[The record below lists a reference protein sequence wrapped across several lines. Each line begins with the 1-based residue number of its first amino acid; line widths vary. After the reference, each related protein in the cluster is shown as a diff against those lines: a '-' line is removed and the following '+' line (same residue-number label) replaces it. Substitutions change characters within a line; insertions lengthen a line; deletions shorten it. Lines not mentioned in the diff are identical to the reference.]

1 MAILPSKNASSGK
14 AGAGARFRQRKI
26 SVKVSLPI
34 FNQKDLSGGELEL
47 EPSQLHHLNSG
58 AAQQPRDL
66 HAIET
71 GVDKNEEDEVH
82 LQQVINAAQRVLL
95 GSSDAKGDLK
105 GLAPAVYIPT
115 PDASKLWKDASQF
128 YNDPTFVEPESYIK
142 FSATVEDTLGVEYN
156 MDEVDEEFY
165 KNVLLKEYQKPQ
177 KKPENKKSEKDAA
190 FDSASE
196 DTTPCTELE
205 FETLCD
211 KFEKTIEEKQPFLSM
226 DPSTILSYKEL
237 STLILDEFNSS
248 ANKDY
253 PYLLTGSN
261 LKYVSTTTLKE
272 KLSKEL
278 SFEPFVTT
286 FDKDQLSTCSTRSIP
301 KLMQLFGQLVYDHWS
316 VRKMERKGKA
326 ITASLKFED
335 PNANEKDND
344 NDPYICFRRRE
355 FRQARKT
362 RRADNLGAERI
373 RLMQKS
379 LRRARDLVLNVCKR
393 ELLKLQTWE
402 SDYEIFKLRCE
413 TKGVKR
419 AVGIKG
425 DDHLFYPHKKK
436 KIVKIEPEE
445 EEEEVEYTKAKKER
459 KRHQESGTP
468 AFPISK
474 ERQLNGQLQPEAS
487 STQPYVKLPPSKIP
501 DMDLVT
507 VSLVLKEKNETIK
520 RAVLEKLRKRKEHD
534 KGYVNITYDPYQ
546 PFFNI
551 STNKGNKHMEFSHIP
566 YSSIASSNYHQVN
579 TTNVL
584 SDQLKKLLEEAKRPL
599 PGMKTFSGSSGELIP
614 SKPFPHLQTLLNDHL
629 NSKSNS
635 SGYIAQLL
643 SNIESNNFSTY
654 SNGFSKQSSEGEED
668 GSDMSGPIFRLRKRA
683 GRANRIFVDRRG
695 LMSRPDDAINDWLNE
710 KDSEGQLNDEVEKE
724 DIEKTIPNAY
734 DSKADAIKRMDSRW
748 RFDDDY
754 PEYDKGIRNPFS
766 LDPSRLNSISDDTQS
781 IRFGSM
787 LLSKSYDLLRDSAH
801 QRQLL
806 IQQARMRILQKQQLN
821 RGQQS
826 SQPGSSQNS
835 RASSSS
841 SSASANSA
849 YRKVSG
855 QGPLAAQNNKFAG
868 AVNRVQQNY
877 TPQQIQAMQQFRE
890 LQQNSQNSSYLAQ
903 KRASGMG
910 SGATS
915 MSNNGTLYQGS
926 PKYQGGVQDRR
937 AMNGTSSTNSG

>member
-26 SVKVSLPI
+26 SVKVTLPI
-34 FNQKDLSGGELEL
+34 FNQKDVSGGELEL

-95 GSSDAKGDLK
+95 GASDSKDDK
-105 GLAPAVYIPT
+105 GLASSVYIPT
-115 PDASKLWKDASQF
+115 PDASKLWKDAPKYYSDLKF
-128 YNDPTFVEPESYIK
+128 IEPESYIK

-156 MDEVDEEFY
+156 MDEADEEFF
-165 KNVLLKEYQKPQ
+165 NNTLVKEY
-177 KKPENKKSEKDAA
+177 PESQMKSDKRKVEKGSTS
-190 FDSASE
+190 DSPSE
-196 DTTPCTELE
+196 DTKACSELE
-205 FETLCD
+205 FEAICD
-211 KFEKTIEEKQPFLSM
+211 RFEKTIEEKQPFLSM

-237 STLILDEFNSS
+237 SSIILDEFNSS
-248 ANKDY
+248 TNKDY

-261 LKYVSTTTLKE
+261 LKYISTTSLKE

-301 KLMQLFGQLVYDHWS
+301 KLMQLFGQPVYDHWKA
-316 VRKMERKGKA
+316 RKLERKGKA

-379 LRRARDLVLNVCKR
+379 LKRARELVFDVCKR

-402 SDYEIFKLRCE
+402 ADYEIFKLRSE
-413 TKGVKR
+413 AKSVKR

-425 DDHLFYPHKKK
+425 DDHLFYPHKRKR
-436 KIVKIEPEE
+436 IIKIEPE
-445 EEEEVEYTKAKKER
+445 EEEEVEYTKTKKER
-459 KRHQESGTP
+459 RRQQDCDSP
-468 AFPISK
+468 AFATSK
-474 ERQLNGQLQPEAS
+474 ERLANGQTQPEAS

-520 RAVLEKLRKRKEHD
+520 RAVLEKLRKRKDHD

-551 STNKGNKHMEFSHIP
+551 STNKGNKNMELSHIP

-584 SDQLKKLLEEAKRPL
+584 SDQLKKLLEDGKRPY
-599 PGMKTFSGSSGELIP
+599 PGMKTFSGSNGELIP
-614 SKPFPHLQTLLNDHL
+614 SKPFPHLQTLLKDHL
-629 NSKSNS
+629 NSKVNN
-635 SGYIAQLL
+635 SGYVAQLL

-654 SNGFSKQSSEGEED
+654 SNGFGKQENDEDED
-668 GSDMSGPIFRLRKRA
+668 GSHISGPIFRLRKRA
-683 GRANRIFVDRRG
+683 GRANRIFVDRKG
-695 LMSRPDDAINDWLNE
+695 LMSRPDEAINTWLNE
-710 KDSEGQLNDEVEKE
+710 SANLDGEEQDNMDVEKVV
-724 DIEKTIPNAY
+724 PNAY
-734 DSKADAIKRMDSRW
+734 DCKADAVKRMDSRW

-754 PEYDKGIRNPFS
+754 SEYDKGIRNPFS
-766 LDPSRLNSISDDTQS
+766 LDPSRLNSISEDTQS

-787 LLSKSYDLLRDSAH
+787 LLSKSYDLLRESAH
-801 QRQLL
+801 QRQVL
-806 IQQARMRILQKQQLN
+806 IQQARMRALQQQQLGKGPN
-821 RGQQS
+821 SQAGSTQS
-826 SQPGSSQNS
+826 G
-835 RASSSS
+835 RAANPSTST
-841 SSASANSA
+841 SANSA
-849 YRKVSG
+849 YRRASG
-855 QGPLAAQNNKFAG
+855 QGPLATLNNNKFSSAG
-868 AVNRVQQNY
+868 NRVQQNY
-877 TPQQIQAMQQFRE
+877 TPQQIQAMQQFRQ

-910 SGATS
+910 SGAS
-915 MSNNGTLYQGS
+915 
-926 PKYQGGVQDRR
+926 GVSAYTKDVP
-937 AMNGTSSTNSG
+937 NSKVD

>member
-34 FNQKDLSGGELEL
+34 LNQKDLSGGELEL
-47 EPSQLHHLNSG
+47 EPSQLHHLNAG

-95 GSSDAKGDLK
+95 GSDSTGDSK
-105 GLAPAVYIPT
+105 SLASAVYIPT
-115 PDASKLWKDASQF
+115 PDASKLWKDASKY

-142 FSATVEDTLGVEYN
+142 FSVTVEDTLGVEYN

-165 KNVLLKEYQKPQ
+165 NNILLKEFPKP
-177 KKPENKKSEKDAA
+177 PKKSDKKKSDKESAT
-190 FDSASE
+190 DSASD
-196 DTTPCTELE
+196 DTKPCTELE

-237 STLILDEFNSS
+237 SSIILEEFNSS

-261 LKYVSTTTLKE
+261 LKYISTTGLKE

-286 FDKDQLSTCSTRSIP
+286 FDKDQSSTCSTRTIP
-301 KLMQLFGQLVYDHWS
+301 KLMQLFGQPIYDHWKN
-316 VRKMERKGKA
+316 RKLDRKGKA

-379 LRRARDLVLNVCKR
+379 LKRARDLVLNVCKR

-402 SDYEIFKLRCE
+402 ADYEIFKLRSE
-413 TKGVKR
+413 AKGVKR

-436 KIVKIEPEE
+436 KIVRIEPE
-445 EEEEVEYTKAKKER
+445 EEEEVEYTKTKKER
-459 KRHQESGTP
+459 KRQQESGIP
-468 AFPISK
+468 AFPASK
-474 ERQLNGQLQPEAS
+474 ERQANGQMQPEAS

-551 STNKGNKHMEFSHIP
+551 STNKGNKHMELSHIP
-566 YSSIASSNYHQVN
+566 YSSIAASNYHQVN

-614 SKPFPHLQTLLNDHL
+614 SKPFPHLQTLLNNHL
-629 NSKSNS
+629 NSKMNS
-635 SGYIAQLL
+635 SGYISQLL
-643 SNIESNNFSTY
+643 ANIESNNFSTY
-654 SNGFSKQSSEGEED
+654 SNGFGKQASDEDED

-683 GRANRIFVDRRG
+683 GRSNRIFVDRRG
-695 LMSRPDDAINDWLNE
+695 LMSRPDAEINEWLKESNLEDEDVEMEGTE
-710 KDSEGQLNDEVEKE
+710 KS
-724 DIEKTIPNAY
+724 IPNAY
-734 DSKADAIKRMDSRW
+734 DSRADTIKRMDSRW
-748 RFDDDY
+748 RFDDDF
-754 PEYDKGIRNPFS
+754 PQYDKGIRNPFS

-806 IQQARMRILQKQQLN
+806 IQQARMRVLQQQQLN
-821 RGQQS
+821 RGQQN
-826 SQPGSSQNS
+826 SQAGSAQSS

-841 SSASANSA
+841 SSTSANSA

-855 QGPLAAQNNKFAG
+855 QGPLAAQNNNKFAG
-868 AVNRVQQNY
+868 AAGRVQQNL
-877 TPQQIQAMQQFRE
+877 TPQQLQAMQQLRQS
-890 LQQNSQNSSYLAQ
+890 QQGSQNAPYLAH
-903 KRASGMG
+903 KRASAMGTGAGGM
-910 SGATS
+910 STTS
-915 MSNNGTLYQGS
+915 TPYQGT
-926 PKYQGGVQDRR
+926 KYPGGVQERR
-937 AMNGTSSTNSG
+937 AMNGSNN

>member
-26 SVKVSLPI
+26 SVKVTLPI
-34 FNQKDLSGGELEL
+34 FNQKDVSGGDLEL

-66 HAIET
+66 NAIET

-95 GSSDAKGDLK
+95 GASDSKDDK
-105 GLAPAVYIPT
+105 GLASSVYIPT
-115 PDASKLWKDASQF
+115 PDASKLWKDAPKY
-128 YNDPTFVEPESYIK
+128 YNDPTFIEPESYIK

-156 MDEVDEEFY
+156 MDEVDEEFF
-165 KNVLLKEYQKPQ
+165 NNTLLKVSPKSQ
-177 KKPENKKSEKDAA
+177 KKSDKRKSEKDAA
-190 FDSASE
+190 SDSTSE
-196 DTTPCTELE
+196 DTKPCSELE
-205 FETLCD
+205 FEAICD

-237 STLILDEFNSS
+237 SSMILDEFNSS

-261 LKYVSTTTLKE
+261 LKYISTTTLKE

-286 FDKDQLSTCSTRSIP
+286 FDKDQLSTSSTRSIP
-301 KLMQLFGQLVYDHWS
+301 KLMQLFGQIIYDHWKA
-316 VRKMERKGKA
+316 RKLERKGKA

-379 LRRARDLVLNVCKR
+379 LKRARELVLDVCKR

-402 SDYEIFKLRCE
+402 ADSEIFKLRSE
-413 TKGVKR
+413 AKSVKR

-425 DDHLFYPHKKK
+425 DDHLFYPHKRK
-436 KIVKIEPEE
+436 KIIKIEPE
-445 EEEEVEYTKAKKER
+445 EEEEVEYTKTKKER
-459 KRHQESGTP
+459 KRQQDGDTP
-468 AFPISK
+468 AFSASR
-474 ERQLNGQLQPEAS
+474 ERLLNGQTQPEAS

-520 RAVLEKLRKRKEHD
+520 RAVLEKLRKRKDHD

-551 STNKGNKHMEFSHIP
+551 STNKGNKNMELSHIP

-584 SDQLKKLLEEAKRPL
+584 SDQLKKLLEDAKRPF
-599 PGMKTFSGSSGELIP
+599 PGMKTFSGSNGELIP
-614 SKPFPHLQTLLNDHL
+614 SKPFPHLQTLLKDHL
-629 NSKSNS
+629 NSKMNN

-654 SNGFSKQSSEGEED
+654 SNGFGKQESEEDED
-668 GSDMSGPIFRLRKRA
+668 GSHMSGPIFRLRKRA
-683 GRANRIFVDRRG
+683 GRANRIFVDRKG
-695 LMSRPDDAINDWLNE
+695 LVSRPDDAINDWLNE
-710 KDSEGQLNDEVEKE
+710 SDDHNLDAE
-724 DIEKTIPNAY
+724 DQDNMDVDKVVPNAY
-734 DSKADAIKRMDSRW
+734 DCKADAVKRMDSRW

-754 PEYDKGIRNPFS
+754 SEYDKGIRNPFS
-766 LDPSRLNSISDDTQS
+766 LDPSSLNSISDDTQS

-787 LLSKSYDLLRDSAH
+787 LLSKSYDLLRESAH
-801 QRQLL
+801 QRQVL
-806 IQQARMRILQKQQLN
+806 IQQARMRALQQQQLN
-821 RGQQS
+821 KGSTAQAGSAQS
-826 SQPGSSQNS
+826 ARVANSST
-835 RASSSS
+835 
-841 SSASANSA
+841 SASANSA
-849 YRKVSG
+849 YRRVSG
-855 QGPLAAQNNKFAG
+855 QGPLASQNSNKFAG
-868 AVNRVQQNY
+868 AGNRVQQNY
-877 TPQQIQAMQQFRE
+877 TPQQIQAMQQFRQ
-890 LQQNSQNSSYLAQ
+890 LQQNSQNSTYLAQ

-910 SGATS
+910 SG
-915 MSNNGTLYQGS
+915 
-926 PKYQGGVQDRR
+926 PGGVPSY
-937 AMNGTSSTNSG
+937 NKEVPNSTVD

>member
-26 SVKVSLPI
+26 SVKVTLPI
-34 FNQKDLSGGELEL
+34 FNQKDVSGGDLEL

-66 HAIET
+66 NAIET

-95 GSSDAKGDLK
+95 GSSDSKDDK
-105 GLAPAVYIPT
+105 GLASSVYIPT
-115 PDASKLWKDASQF
+115 PDASKLWKDSSKY
-128 YNDPTFVEPESYIK
+128 YNDPTFIEPESYIK

-156 MDEVDEEFY
+156 MDEVDEEFF
-165 KNVLLKEYQKPQ
+165 NNTLSKEYPKSQ
-177 KKPENKKSEKDAA
+177 KKSDKRKPEKDAA
-190 FDSASE
+190 SDSTSE
-196 DTTPCTELE
+196 DTKPCSELE
-205 FETLCD
+205 FEAICD

-237 STLILDEFNSS
+237 SSLILDEFNSS

-253 PYLLTGSN
+253 PYLLNGSN
-261 LKYVSTTTLKE
+261 LKYISTTTLKE

-286 FDKDQLSTCSTRSIP
+286 FDKDQLSTSSTRSIP
-301 KLMQLFGQLVYDHWS
+301 KLMQLFGQAIYDHWKS
-316 VRKMERKGKA
+316 RKLERKGKA

-379 LRRARDLVLNVCKR
+379 LKRARELVLDVCKR

-402 SDYEIFKLRCE
+402 ADREIFKLRSE
-413 TKGVKR
+413 AKSVKR

-425 DDHLFYPHKKK
+425 DDHLFYPHKRK
-436 KIVKIEPEE
+436 KIIKIEPE
-445 EEEEVEYTKAKKER
+445 EEEEVEYTKTKKER
-459 KRHQESGTP
+459 KRQQDGDTP
-468 AFPISK
+468 AFSASR
-474 ERQLNGQLQPEAS
+474 ERLLNGQTQPEAS

-520 RAVLEKLRKRKEHD
+520 RAVLEKLRKRKDHD

-551 STNKGNKHMEFSHIP
+551 STNKGNKNMELSHIP

-584 SDQLKKLLEEAKRPL
+584 SDHLKKLLEDAKRPF
-599 PGMKTFSGSSGELIP
+599 PGMKTFSGSNGELIP
-614 SKPFPHLQTLLNDHL
+614 SKPFPHLQTLLKDHL
-629 NSKSNS
+629 NSKMNN

-654 SNGFSKQSSEGEED
+654 SNGFGKQESEEDED
-668 GSDMSGPIFRLRKRA
+668 GSNMSGPIFRLRKRA
-683 GRANRIFVDRRG
+683 GRANRIFVDRKG
-695 LMSRPDDAINDWLNE
+695 LVSRPDDAITAWLNE
-710 KDSEGQLNDEVEKE
+710 SDDHDLDAEEQDNMDVDKVVL
-724 DIEKTIPNAY
+724 NAY
-734 DSKADAIKRMDSRW
+734 DCKADAVKRMDSRW

-754 PEYDKGIRNPFS
+754 SEYDKGIRNPFS
-766 LDPSRLNSISDDTQS
+766 LDPSRLNSISDETQS

-787 LLSKSYDLLRDSAH
+787 LLSKSYDLLRESAH
-801 QRQLL
+801 QRQVL
-806 IQQARMRILQKQQLN
+806 IQQARMRALQQQQLN
-821 RGQQS
+821 K
-826 SQPGSSQNS
+826 GSSAQGGSGQSARVANP
-835 RASSSS
+835 S

-849 YRKVSG
+849 YRRVSG
-855 QGPLAAQNNKFAG
+855 QGPLASQNSNKFGGAG
-868 AVNRVQQNY
+868 NRVQQNY
-877 TPQQIQAMQQFRE
+877 TPQQIQAMQQFRQ

-910 SGATS
+910 SG
-915 MSNNGTLYQGS
+915 
-926 PKYQGGVQDRR
+926 PGGV
-937 AMNGTSSTNSG
+937 SSYNKEVPNSTAD

>member
-26 SVKVSLPI
+26 SVKVALPLY
-34 FNQKDLSGGELEL
+34 NQKDVSGGDLEL
-47 EPSQLHHLNSG
+47 EPSQLHHLNSS

-95 GSSDAKGDLK
+95 GSDGKGDSK
-105 GLAPAVYIPT
+105 ALASTVYIPT
-115 PDASKLWKDASQF
+115 PDASKVWKDASKY
-128 YNDPTFVEPESYIK
+128 YNDPTFAEPESYIK

-156 MDEVDEEFY
+156 MDEVDEEFF
-165 KNVLLKEYQKPQ
+165 KNVLLKDFPKPP
-177 KKPENKKSEKDAA
+177 KKNDKKKAEKESEQVD
-190 FDSASE
+190 
-196 DTTPCTELE
+196 DTKVCTELE

-226 DPSTILSYKEL
+226 DPSTMLSYKEL
-237 STLILDEFNSS
+237 SSLILEEFNSS

-261 LKYVSTTTLKE
+261 LKYISTTTLKE

-286 FDKDQLSTCSTRSIP
+286 FDKDQLSTSSTRSIP
-301 KLMQLFGQLVYDHWS
+301 KLMQLFGQPVYDHWRL
-316 VRKMERKGKA
+316 RKLERKGKA
-326 ITASLKFED
+326 ITPSLKFED
-335 PNANEKDND
+335 PSANEKDND

-379 LRRARDLVLNVCKR
+379 LKRARDLVLNVCKR
-393 ELLKLQTWE
+393 ELLKLETWE
-402 SDYEIFKLRCE
+402 ADHEIFKLRCE

-436 KIVKIEPEE
+436 KIIKIEPE
-445 EEEEVEYTKAKKER
+445 EEEEVEYTKTKKER
-459 KRHQESGTP
+459 KRQQESGTP
-468 AFPISK
+468 AFPASK
-474 ERQLNGQLQPEAS
+474 ERLLNQPEAS

-551 STNKGNKHMEFSHIP
+551 STNKGNKHIELSHVP
-566 YSSIASSNYHQVN
+566 YSSIAASNYHQVN

-584 SDQLKKLLEEAKRPL
+584 SDHLRKLLEDAKRPL
-599 PGMKTFSGSSGELIP
+599 PGMRTFSGSSGELIP
-614 SKPFPHLQTLLNDHL
+614 SKPFPHLQTLLHDHL
-629 NSKSNS
+629 NSKQSS

-643 SNIESNNFSTY
+643 ANIESNNFSTY
-654 SNGFSKQSSEGEED
+654 SNGFGKQADEGQED

-683 GRANRIFVDRRG
+683 GRANRIFVDRKG
-695 LMSRPDDAINDWLNE
+695 LMSRPDDAIDEWL
-710 KDSEGQLNDEVEKE
+710 KE
-724 DIEKTIPNAY
+724 SDDTEETSDIEMEDAASAVPNAY
-734 DSKADAIKRMDSRW
+734 DSKADAIKRLDSRW

-754 PEYDKGIRNPFS
+754 PDYDKGIRNPFS
-766 LDPSRLNSISDDTQS
+766 LDPSHLNSISDDTQS

-787 LLSKSYDLLRDSAH
+787 LLSKSYDLLRESAH
-801 QRQLL
+801 QRQVL
-806 IQQARMRILQKQQLN
+806 IQQARMRVLQQQQLN
-821 RGQQS
+821 R
-826 SQPGSSQNS
+826 SQQNS
-835 RASSSS
+835 GSTQGRIGAPASN
-841 SSASANSA
+841 SANTA
-849 YRKVSG
+849 YRKV
-855 QGPLAAQNNKFAG
+855 QTGPLAAQNGNKFG
-868 AVNRVQQNY
+868 GVNRVQQNY
-877 TPQQIQAMQQFRE
+877 TPQQIQAMQQFRH
-890 LQQNSQNSSYLAQ
+890 LQQNLQNPQYLAQ
-903 KRASGMG
+903 KRALGMNSASG
-910 SGATS
+910 TS
-915 MSNNGTLYQGS
+915 SPIYQGS
-926 PKYQGGVQDRR
+926 PKYQGGVQGRTV
-937 AMNGTSSTNSG
+937 NGTNNAN

>member
-34 FNQKDLSGGELEL
+34 FNQKDVSGGELEL
-47 EPSQLHHLNSG
+47 EPSQLHHLNAG

-95 GSSDAKGDLK
+95 GASDSKDDK
-105 GLAPAVYIPT
+105 GLASSVYIPT
-115 PDASKLWKDASQF
+115 PDASKLWKDAPKY
-128 YNDPTFVEPESYIK
+128 YNDPTFIEPESYIK

-156 MDEVDEEFY
+156 MDEVDEEFF
-165 KNVLLKEYQKPQ
+165 NNTLIKEYPKPQ
-177 KKPENKKSEKDAA
+177 KKTDKRKSEKDSPS
-190 FDSASE
+190 DSSLDE
-196 DTTPCTELE
+196 SKVCTELE

-237 STLILDEFNSS
+237 STIILDEFNSS

-261 LKYVSTTTLKE
+261 LKYISTTTLKE

-278 SFEPFVTT
+278 SFEPFVTA

-301 KLMQLFGQLVYDHWS
+301 KLMQLFGQPIYEHWKG
-316 VRKMERKGKA
+316 RKLERKGKA

-379 LRRARDLVLNVCKR
+379 LKRARELVLSVCKR
-393 ELLKLQTWE
+393 ELLKLQSWE

-413 TKGVKR
+413 AKSVKR
-419 AVGIKG
+419 SVGIKG
-425 DDHLFYPHKKK
+425 DDHLFYPHKRK
-436 KIVKIEPEE
+436 KIIKIEPE
-445 EEEEVEYTKAKKER
+445 EEEEVEYTKTKKER
-459 KRHQESGTP
+459 KRQQESGTP
-468 AFPISK
+468 AFPASK
-474 ERQLNGQLQPEAS
+474 ERLLNGQTQPEAS

-507 VSLVLKEKNETIK
+507 VSLVLKEKNEAIK
-520 RAVLEKLRKRKEHD
+520 RAVLEKLRKRKDHD

-551 STNKGNKHMEFSHIP
+551 STNKGNKQMELSHIP

-584 SDQLKKLLEEAKRPL
+584 SDQLKKLLEEAKRPF

-614 SKPFPHLQTLLNDHL
+614 SKPFPHLQTLLKDHL
-629 NSKSNS
+629 NSKMND

-654 SNGFSKQSSEGEED
+654 SNGFGKQESEEDED
-668 GSDMSGPIFRLRKRA
+668 GSDISGPIFRLRKRA
-683 GRANRIFVDRRG
+683 ARANRIFVDRKG
-695 LMSRPDDAINDWLNE
+695 LINRPDDAINSWLNE
-710 KDSEGQLNDEVEKE
+710 TDSQELDAIDQDLMDLHKA
-724 DIEKTIPNAY
+724 IPNAY
-734 DSKADAIKRMDSRW
+734 DCKADAVKRMDSRW

-787 LLSKSYDLLRDSAH
+787 LLSKSYDLLRESAH
-801 QRQLL
+801 QRQVL
-806 IQQARMRILQKQQLN
+806 IQQARMRALQQQQLSK
-821 RGQQS
+821 GTS
-826 SQPGSSQNS
+826 SQVGGVQTGRIANAPSST
-835 RASSSS
+835 
-841 SSASANSA
+841 SANNA
-849 YRKVSG
+849 YRRVSG
-855 QGPLAAQNNKFAG
+855 QGPLATQNGNKFTGAG
-868 AVNRVQQNY
+868 NRVQQNY
-877 TPQQIQAMQQFRE
+877 TPQQIQAMQQFRQ
-890 LQQNSQNSSYLAQ
+890 L
-903 KRASGMG
+903 
-910 SGATS
+910 
-915 MSNNGTLYQGS
+915 
-926 PKYQGGVQDRR
+926 
-937 AMNGTSSTNSG
+937 

>member
-34 FNQKDLSGGELEL
+34 FNQKDVSGGELEL
-47 EPSQLHHLNSG
+47 EPSQLHHLNAG

-95 GSSDAKGDLK
+95 GASDSKDDK
-105 GLAPAVYIPT
+105 GLASSVYIPT
-115 PDASKLWKDASQF
+115 PDASKLWKDAPKY
-128 YNDPTFVEPESYIK
+128 YNDPTFIEPESYIK

-156 MDEVDEEFY
+156 MDEVDEEFF
-165 KNVLLKEYQKPQ
+165 NNTLIKEYPKPQ
-177 KKPENKKSEKDAA
+177 KKTDKRKSEKDSPS
-190 FDSASE
+190 DSSLDE
-196 DTTPCTELE
+196 SKVCTELE

-237 STLILDEFNSS
+237 STIILDEFNSS

-261 LKYVSTTTLKE
+261 LKYISTTTLKE

-278 SFEPFVTT
+278 SFEPFVTA

-301 KLMQLFGQLVYDHWS
+301 KLMQLFGQPIYEHWKG
-316 VRKMERKGKA
+316 RKLERKGKA

-379 LRRARDLVLNVCKR
+379 LKRARELVLSVCKR
-393 ELLKLQTWE
+393 ELLKLQSWE

-413 TKGVKR
+413 AKSVKR
-419 AVGIKG
+419 SVGIKG
-425 DDHLFYPHKKK
+425 DDHLFYPHKRK
-436 KIVKIEPEE
+436 KIIKIEPE
-445 EEEEVEYTKAKKER
+445 EEEEVEYTKTKKER
-459 KRHQESGTP
+459 KRQQESGTP
-468 AFPISK
+468 AFPASK
-474 ERQLNGQLQPEAS
+474 ERLLNGQTQPEAS

-507 VSLVLKEKNETIK
+507 VSLVLKEKNEAIK
-520 RAVLEKLRKRKEHD
+520 RAVLEKLRKRKDHD

-551 STNKGNKHMEFSHIP
+551 STNKGNKQMELSHIP

-584 SDQLKKLLEEAKRPL
+584 SDQLKKLLEEAKRPF

-614 SKPFPHLQTLLNDHL
+614 SKPFPHLQTLLKDHL
-629 NSKSNS
+629 NSKMND

-654 SNGFSKQSSEGEED
+654 SNGFGKQEGEED
-668 GSDMSGPIFRLRKRA
+668 EDGSDISGPIFRLRKRA
-683 GRANRIFVDRRG
+683 ARANRIFVDRKG
-695 LMSRPDDAINDWLNE
+695 LMNRPDDAINSWLNE
-710 KDSEGQLNDEVEKE
+710 TDSQELDAIDQDMMDFHKA
-724 DIEKTIPNAY
+724 IPNAY
-734 DSKADAIKRMDSRW
+734 DCKADAVKRMDSRW

-787 LLSKSYDLLRDSAH
+787 LLSKSYDLLRESAH
-801 QRQLL
+801 QRQVL
-806 IQQARMRILQKQQLN
+806 IQQARMRALQQQQLSK
-821 RGQQS
+821 GTS
-826 SQPGSSQNS
+826 SQVGGVQTGRIANAPSST
-835 RASSSS
+835 
-841 SSASANSA
+841 SANNA
-849 YRKVSG
+849 YRRVSG
-855 QGPLAAQNNKFAG
+855 QGPLATQNGNKFTGAG
-868 AVNRVQQNY
+868 NRVQQNY
-877 TPQQIQAMQQFRE
+877 TPQQIQAMQQFRQ
-890 LQQNSQNSSYLAQ
+890 LQQNSQNSSYMAQ

-910 SGATS
+910 SGT
-915 MSNNGTLYQGS
+915 T
-926 PKYQGGVQDRR
+926 GVP
-937 AMNGTSSTNSG
+937 NSKGD

>member
-26 SVKVSLPI
+26 SVKVALPLY
-34 FNQKDLSGGELEL
+34 NQRELTGSELEL
-47 EPSQLHHLNSG
+47 EPSQLHHLNAG
-58 AAQQPRDL
+58 AAQQPRDV
-66 HAIET
+66 HTIET

-95 GSSDAKGDLK
+95 GSADESKNDSKS
-105 GLAPAVYIPT
+105 LASSVYIPT
-115 PDASKLWKDASQF
+115 PDASKLWKDAPRY
-128 YNDPTFVEPESYIK
+128 YNDPTFTEPESYIK

-156 MDEVDEEFY
+156 MDEVDEEFFATLVKEFPKLPK
-165 KNVLLKEYQKPQ
+165 KNDK
-177 KKPENKKSEKDAA
+177 KKSDKD
-190 FDSASE
+190 DSSA
-196 DTTPCTELE
+196 DDKTPCSALE

-226 DPSTILSYKEL
+226 DPSTILSFKEL
-237 STLILDEFNSS
+237 SSLILEEFNSS
-248 ANKDY
+248 SNKDY

-261 LKYVSTTTLKE
+261 LKYISTTTLKE

-286 FDKDQLSTCSTRSIP
+286 FDKDQLSTSSTRSIP
-301 KLMQLFGQLVYDHWS
+301 KLMQLFGAPIYEHWKA
-316 VRKMERKGKA
+316 RKIQRKGKA

-344 NDPYICFRRRE
+344 NDPYVCFRRRE

-379 LRRARDLVLNVCKR
+379 LRRARDLVLNACKR
-393 ELLKLQTWE
+393 ELLKLQYWE
-402 SDYEIFKLRCE
+402 AEYDVFKARCDA
-413 TKGVKR
+413 KSVKR
-419 AVGIKG
+419 AVGVKG
-425 DDHLFYPHKKK
+425 DDHLFYPHKRR
-436 KIVKIEPEE
+436 KIIKIEPEE
-445 EEEEVEYTKAKKER
+445 EEDVEYPKTKKER

-468 AFPISK
+468 AFPASK
-474 ERQLNGQLQPEAS
+474 ERLLNGQLQPEAS

-551 STNKGNKHMEFSHIP
+551 CTNDGNKNMELSHIP

-579 TTNVL
+579 TTNVI
-584 SDQLKKLLEEAKRPL
+584 SDSLKKLLEEAKRPL
-599 PGMKTFSGSSGELIP
+599 PGTKTFSGSSGELIP
-614 SKPFPHLQTLLNDHL
+614 SKPFPHLHTLLNDHL
-629 NSKSNS
+629 KSKRNS

-643 SNIESNNFSTY
+643 ASIEKNDFSTY
-654 SNGFSKQSSEGEED
+654 SKGFEKQASDTEED
-668 GSDMSGPIFRLRKRA
+668 NSDVSAPIFRLRKRS

-695 LMSRPDDAINDWLNE
+695 LMHRPDDAIADWLKQE
-710 KDSEGQLNDEVEKE
+710 ESTDDDVVMSDATSTAV
-724 DIEKTIPNAY
+724 NAY
-734 DSKADAIKRMDSRW
+734 DSKADTIKRMDSRW

-754 PEYDKGIRNPFS
+754 PDFDKGIRKPFG

-787 LLSKSYDLLRDSAH
+787 LLSKSYDLLRESAH
-801 QRQLL
+801 QRQVLM
-806 IQQARMRILQKQQLN
+806 QQARMRALQQQQLN
-821 RGQQS
+821 R
-826 SQPGSSQNS
+826 SQGSQLG
-835 RASSSS
+835 
-841 SSASANSA
+841 ASARPNSA
-849 YRKVSG
+849 AS
-855 QGPLAAQNNKFAG
+855 AANFRRTPQG
-868 AVNRVQQNY
+868 AVSQANRVGAGRVQQNY
-877 TPQQIQAMQQFRE
+877 TPQQLQAMQQLRQQQQQQHQQQQQQQQNAQGSQN
-890 LQQNSQNSSYLAQ
+890 LQNSQYLAQ
-903 KRASGMG
+903 KRAAG
-910 SGATS
+910 SS
-915 MSNNGTLYQGS
+915 SVISNSSLYQGNN
-926 PKYQGGVQDRR
+926 KYPNGVQERR
-937 AMNGTSSTNSG
+937 TMSSTKSGN

>member
-34 FNQKDLSGGELEL
+34 FNQKDVSGGELEL
-47 EPSQLHHLNSG
+47 EPSQLHHLNAG

-95 GSSDAKGDLK
+95 GASDSKDDK
-105 GLAPAVYIPT
+105 GLASSVYIPT
-115 PDASKLWKDASQF
+115 PDASKLWKDAPKY
-128 YNDPTFVEPESYIK
+128 YNDPTFIEPESYIK

-156 MDEVDEEFY
+156 MDEVDEEFF
-165 KNVLLKEYQKPQ
+165 NNTLIKEYPKPQ
-177 KKPENKKSEKDAA
+177 KKTDKRKSEKDSPS
-190 FDSASE
+190 DSSLDE
-196 DTTPCTELE
+196 SKVCTELE

-237 STLILDEFNSS
+237 STIILDEFNSS

-261 LKYVSTTTLKE
+261 LKYISTTTLKE

-278 SFEPFVTT
+278 SFEPFVTA

-301 KLMQLFGQLVYDHWS
+301 KLMQLFGQPIYEHWKG
-316 VRKMERKGKA
+316 RKLERKGKA

-379 LRRARDLVLNVCKR
+379 LKRARELVLSVCKR
-393 ELLKLQTWE
+393 ELLKLQSWE

-413 TKGVKR
+413 AKSVKR
-419 AVGIKG
+419 SVGIKG
-425 DDHLFYPHKKK
+425 DDHLFYPHKRK
-436 KIVKIEPEE
+436 KIIKIEPE
-445 EEEEVEYTKAKKER
+445 EEEEVEYTKTKKER
-459 KRHQESGTP
+459 KRQQESGTP
-468 AFPISK
+468 AFPASK
-474 ERQLNGQLQPEAS
+474 ERLLNGQTQPEAS

-507 VSLVLKEKNETIK
+507 VSLVLKEKNEAIK
-520 RAVLEKLRKRKEHD
+520 RAVLEKLRKRKDHD

-551 STNKGNKHMEFSHIP
+551 STNKGNKQMELSHIP

-584 SDQLKKLLEEAKRPL
+584 SDQLKKLLEEAKRPF

-614 SKPFPHLQTLLNDHL
+614 SKPFPHLQTLLKDHL
-629 NSKSNS
+629 NSKMND

-654 SNGFSKQSSEGEED
+654 SNGFGKQESEEDED
-668 GSDMSGPIFRLRKRA
+668 GSDISGPIFRLRKRA
-683 GRANRIFVDRRG
+683 ARANRIFVDRKG
-695 LMSRPDDAINDWLNE
+695 LINRPDDAINSWLNE
-710 KDSEGQLNDEVEKE
+710 TDSQELDAIDQDLMDLHKA
-724 DIEKTIPNAY
+724 IPNAY
-734 DSKADAIKRMDSRW
+734 DCKADAVKRMDSRW

-787 LLSKSYDLLRDSAH
+787 LLSKSYDLLRESAH
-801 QRQLL
+801 QRQVL
-806 IQQARMRILQKQQLN
+806 IQQARMRALQQQQLSK
-821 RGQQS
+821 GTS
-826 SQPGSSQNS
+826 SQVGGVQTGRIANAPSST
-835 RASSSS
+835 
-841 SSASANSA
+841 SANNA
-849 YRKVSG
+849 YRRVSG
-855 QGPLAAQNNKFAG
+855 QGPLATQNGNKFTGAG
-868 AVNRVQQNY
+868 NRVQQNY
-877 TPQQIQAMQQFRE
+877 TPQQIQAMQQFRQ
-890 LQQNSQNSSYLAQ
+890 LQQNSQNSSYMAQ

-910 SGATS
+910 SGTTGVPTS
-915 MSNNGTLYQGS
+915 KG
-926 PKYQGGVQDRR
+926 D
-937 AMNGTSSTNSG
+937 